1 MMGQQQQ
8 PKELF
13 SCQIDLDRR
22 VRADNPLRQVA
33 GAIDFSFARAEVEP
47 TYGHNGN
54 VSVDPAVILKM
65 MFLLFFDNVRSE
77 RQLMEIL
84 PERLDY
90 LWFLGYGINDPVPDH
105 SVLSKA
111 RARWGSARFE
121 QLFVRTVAACVS
133 AGLVDGKKSMSM
145 AV

>member
-1 MMGQQQQ
+1 MMGKQQQQ
-8 PKELF
+8 KELF
-13 SCQIDLDRR
+13 SYQIDLDRR

-77 RQLMEIL
+77 RQLMEICRSGWIISGFWATGL
-84 PERLDY
+84 TTRCLTTVFCPKHGLDGEAPSSRSS
-90 LWFLGYGINDPVPDH
+90 L
-105 SVLSKA
+105 
-111 RARWGSARFE
+111 SARS
-121 QLFVRTVAACVS
+121 RPA
-133 AGLVDGKKSMSM
+133 
-145 AV
+145 